1 MSGSIFERTLG
12 SAAMA
17 EVFGDRALVG
27 AMLDFEAALAQ
38 AEAEEEVIPPAA
50 VEPIV
55 AACTDTFGID
65 ALVDAARTTGSLAI
79 PLVRWL
85 TARVAERD
93 PAAAAY
99 VHWGSTSQDA
109 IDTAMVL
116 ATRRAL
122 DLVEADLRRLA
133 AALVV
138 IARAHVDTPIL
149 ARTLLQPAQVVSVGF
164 KLVAWIAPLV
174 RARERIAQARRGAL
188 QLQFGG
194 AVGTLGTLGGKGP
207 AVARRLADRLG
218 LALPT
223 GAWHT
228 QRDAWVALACE
239 VAVLCGSLGKI
250 GRDLALLAQAEVGE
264 MVEPSGAGRGGS
276 SAMPNKRNPVAAMTA
291 IAAAT
296 RAPHH
301 AAALLAAMPQEHER
315 GLGGWQAELAEWPA
329 LFVATHGALA
339 ALADAAPGLEVDAV
353 RMRAHIDAQRGAVF
367 AEAVAAVLAPV
378 LGKVAAH
385 ERVAAWSAA
394 SAGGGADLR
403 ARVGAALA
411 DDAAL
416 AAVDAAAVAAAFD
429 VDAAARRAGS
439 IARVQL
445 DALEETL
452 SSHGERT

>member
-38 AEAEEEVIPPAA
+38 AEAEEEVIPSAT

-55 AACTDTFGID
+55 AACADTFGID
-65 ALVDAARTTGSLAI
+65 ALVDAARTAGSLAI

-138 IARAHVDTPIL
+138 VARAHVDTPVL

-194 AVGTLGTLGGKGP
+194 AVGTLATLGGKGP

-264 MVEPSGAGRGGS
+264 MVEPAGAGRGGS

-385 ERVAAWSAA
+385 ERVAAWSTA

-429 VDAAARRAGS
+429 VDAAARRAGA

-445 DALEETL
+445 DALEGTL
-452 SSHGERT
+452 SSHGERR